1 MSAAR
6 SLGDAL
12 LVVVSPAALAL
23 DGESVRV
30 ARDVL
35 GAAFEVKLAVPASL
49 ADLERT
55 LSRKGGKRLVV
66 IGDDHAL
73 HLVVQLLHE
82 HAGLASG
89 PVGIIPVGKR
99 EKVALARSLGAAGRP
114 VDAAR
119 AVVRG
124 DARPQGLLVDEN
136 GGVVLG
142 GLRIPG
148 RGGPGHGLGAAAEP
162 VRGGAPGVR
171 GAAPPERPSI
181 PEQRDGDA
189 AGRSLR
195 ANKDGAG
202 RGAVHPPLLP
212 ARCADWGSRLGRTA
226 RAVAAQLYP
235 ARSVHGQ
242 ALRVE
247 ADGRLLAD
255 LDHPIMLVAAWN
267 AGTRGGAATATRDG
281 GQGGQGAFGGRSGP
295 GGLMEVLVSTP
306 SAAGGLLRVRA
317 RQITVTGGPAADFTY
332 EADDAPGGPVHQRTW
347 TIEPAAWHLTVPPA
361 A

>member
-6 SLGDAL
+6 SAGEAL

-35 GAAFEVKLAVPASL
+35 GAAFEVKLVVPANL

-66 IGDDHAL
+66 IGDDQAL
-73 HLVVQLLHE
+73 HQVVQLLHE
-82 HAGLASG
+82 HAELASG
-89 PVGIIPVGKR
+89 PVGIIPVGKG
-99 EKVALARSLGAAGRP
+99 EKVALARSLGAAARP

-124 DARPQGLLVDEN
+124 HARSLGLLVDED

-148 RGGPGHGLGAAAEP
+148 RGRRGHAPGAAAEP
-162 VRGGAPGVR
+162 AR
-171 GAAPPERPSI
+171 GAAGGAGGASAAEPPAVPS
-181 PEQRDGDA
+181 QRDSEP
-189 AGRSLR
+189 AGSSLR
-195 ANKDGAG
+195 ANKAGAERGSEPPSLCLG
-202 RGAVHPPLLP
+202 RGLE
-212 ARCADWGSRLGRTA
+212 WGLGRGLEWGAQLGRTA
-226 RAVAAQLYP
+226 RTVAAQLLP
-235 ARSVHGQ
+235 ARGGPGQ

-255 LDHPIMLVAAWN
+255 LDHPVRLLAAWN
-267 AGTRGGAATATRDG
+267 AGTD
-281 GQGGQGAFGGRSGP
+281 
-295 GGLMEVLVSTP
+295 GGLMEVLL
-306 SAAGGLLRVRA
+306 SAPAPADGPLRIRA

-332 EADDAPGGPVHQRTW
+332 EADDTPVGPVHQRTW
-347 TIEPAAWHLTVPPA
+347 TVEPAAWHLTVPPA